1 MAVDGCEKRANA
13 SAPAC
18 LSPVAAYRDDIL
30 LLTIAL
36 YKHVAVIDGIIV
48 ILIDKDK
55 RLKRGSYR
63 IPTNRASILY
73 PSREML
79 RGFTGLIIY
88 ATTQGQDISRSLPL
102 SAVVQLLHKR

>member
-48 ILIDKDK
+48 ILTNKDK
-55 RLKRGSYR
+55 RLKRGSCLQMLSTMCYR
-63 IPTNRASILY
+63 IPTNRASIL
-73 PSREML
+73 
-79 RGFTGLIIY
+79 
-88 ATTQGQDISRSLPL
+88 
-102 SAVVQLLHKR
+102 